1 MSLIKRFGGL
11 TIAALAV
18 AAVLGAAQQ
27 ALAHENEVTGVITS
41 RGDTSF
47 VLLLEDGQ
55 SVTVVLTDRTRITQ
69 SGNKKPA
76 AILVPGLRL
85 DAEGEWNADHQL
97 VADHL
102 SFDHHDLKIA
112 YASEATLA
120 PTKKQVAINTA
131 NIAQHEATLDEHGQ
145 MLDTHAATLDAHG
158 NTIVANHNEML
169 STTSAINRRV
179 DNIDDWKVV
188 DAFTVYFKG
197 GRSDLKPE
205 YVAQLREFAD
215 KARTFHGYKIQVQG
229 YASVDGALAFNQ
241 ALSEKRADVVTR
253 TLMQNCGVPPAA
265 LVVPVAMGISEQVAE
280 NSTPAGRNQNR
291 RVVVTILQNIG
302 VSNSF
307 TEAGN

>member
-11 TIAALAV
+11 AIAALAV
-18 AAVLGAAQQ
+18 AAMLGAAQK
-27 ALAHENEVTGVITS
+27 AAANESITGVITS

-55 SVTVVLTDRTRITQ
+55 SVTVLLTDHTRITQ
-69 SGNKKPA
+69 SGNKKAP

-85 DAEGEWNADHQL
+85 DAEGDFNADHQL

-112 YASEATLA
+112 YAADATLA
-120 PTKKQVAINTA
+120 PTRKQVAINTE
-131 NIAQHEATLDEHGQ
+131 NIEKHEVTLGEHGQ
-145 MLDTHAATLDAHG
+145 MLDTHKATIDAHG

-169 STTSAINRRV
+169 STTAAIGRRV
-179 DNIDDWKVV
+179 DNLDDWKVV
-188 DAFTVYFKG
+188 EALTVYFKG
-197 GRSDLKPE
+197 GQWDLKPE
-205 YVAQLREFAD
+205 YVAQLRELAD
-215 KARTFHGYKIQVQG
+215 KARLFHGYKIQVQG
-229 YASVDGALAFNQ
+229 YASADGPLAFNQ
-241 ALSEKRADVVTR
+241 VLSEKRSDVVTR

-280 NSTPAGRNQNR
+280 NDTAKGRDLNR
-291 RVVVTILQNIG
+291 RVVVTVLQNIG
-302 VSNSF
+302 VSTTF